1 MTFNFKVYILIIQKK
16 ENGTSFPNLLDVKKI
31 SSD

>member
-16 ENGTSFPNLLDVKKI
+16 ENDTSFLNLLDVKKV